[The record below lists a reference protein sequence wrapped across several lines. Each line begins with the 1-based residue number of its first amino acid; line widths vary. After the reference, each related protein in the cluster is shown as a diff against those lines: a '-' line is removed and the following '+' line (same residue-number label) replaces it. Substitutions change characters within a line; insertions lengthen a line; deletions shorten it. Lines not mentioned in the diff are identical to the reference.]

1 MMQRTANENAA
12 QKVKLTMS
20 LAEPLY
26 CKVFLQISDLNLMML
41 NWFCMRDDL
50 EVIPFE
56 NSSHTE

>member
-1 MMQRTANENAA
+1 
-12 QKVKLTMS
+12 MS

-26 CKVFLQISDLNLMML
+26 CKVFLLMSDLNLMML